1 MVYPLRLLVTLLLLI
16 STPAKANVVCETA
29 SNTEKVVVAGGSLT
43 EIMYYLGL
51 QQKIVALDVTSSYP
65 KEAKKLPSIGY
76 VRALS
81 TEGVLS
87 LDPTLVIGEND
98 MGPENVVEQ
107 IKRTNIDLRIIP
119 ETHSAEGI
127 KSKVLCLGAIFDL
140 NDKTKKKV
148 NDELIPLIDDL
159 KDIQKK
165 NEKLKKRILL
175 ILSMQGTSPVV
186 AGLGTAGDGFIKMT
200 GASNVITE
208 FEGWKPVSPE
218 SLILSNPDYILI
230 TSRGMRSFKSIDE
243 LVKQPA
249 LSLTNAAKNRNVI
262 DINGMAMLGFGP
274 RGIKTALK
282 VARRIYGK
290 DS

>member
-65 KEAKKLPSIGY
+65 QEAIKLPSIGY

-127 KSKVLCLGAIFDL
+127 KSKVLCLGTIFDL

-148 NDELIPLIDDL
+148 NDELVPLIDDL
-159 KDIQKK
+159 EEIQKK
-165 NEKLKKRILL
+165 NKKLKKRILL

-274 RGIKTALK
+274 RGIMTALE

>member
-127 KSKVLCLGAIFDL
+127 KSKVLCLGTIFDL

-148 NDELIPLIDDL
+148 NDELVPLIDDL
-159 KDIQKK
+159 EEIQKK
-165 NEKLKKRILL
+165 NKKLKKRILL

-274 RGIKTALK
+274 RGIMTALE

>member
-148 NDELIPLIDDL
+148 DDELIPLIDDL
-159 KDIQKK
+159 EEIQKK
-165 NEKLKKRILL
+165 NKKLKKRILL

-274 RGIKTALK
+274 RGIMTALE

>member
-1 MVYPLRLLVTLLLLI
+1 MAHPLRLLVTIFLLT
-16 STPAKANVVCETA
+16 STPTKANVVCETA

-140 NDKTKKKV
+140 NDKTKKGH
-148 NDELIPLIDDL
+148 DELIRSLMTS
-159 KDIQKK
+159 KRYKK
-165 NEKLKKRILL
+165 NKSLKKNLVDIVN
-175 ILSMQGTSPVV
+175 QGTSPV
-186 AGLGTAGDGFIKMT
+186 AGLGTAGDG
-200 GASNVITE
+200 
-208 FEGWKPVSPE
+208 
-218 SLILSNPDYILI
+218 L
-230 TSRGMRSFKSIDE
+230 
-243 LVKQPA
+243 
-249 LSLTNAAKNRNVI
+249 
-262 DINGMAMLGFGP
+262 
-274 RGIKTALK
+274 LK
-282 VARRIYGK
+282 
-290 DS
+290 

>member
-127 KSKVLCLGAIFDL
+127 KSKVLCLGTIFDL

-148 NDELIPLIDDL
+148 NEELIPLIDDL
-159 KDIQKK
+159 EKIQKK
-165 NEKLKKRILL
+165 IKSLKK
-175 ILSMQGTSPVV
+175 
-186 AGLGTAGDGFIKMT
+186 
-200 GASNVITE
+200 E
-208 FEGWKPVSPE
+208 FC
-218 SLILSNPDYILI
+218 
-230 TSRGMRSFKSIDE
+230 
-243 LVKQPA
+243 
-249 LSLTNAAKNRNVI
+249 
-262 DINGMAMLGFGP
+262 
-274 RGIKTALK
+274 
-282 VARRIYGK
+282 
-290 DS
+290 

>member
-43 EIMYYLGL
+43 EIMYFLGL

-159 KDIQKK
+159 KEIQKK
-165 NEKLKKRILL
+165 NKKLKKRILL

-274 RGIKTALK
+274 RGIMTALE

>member
-43 EIMYYLGL
+43 EIMYFLGL

-159 KDIQKK
+159 KEIQKK
-165 NEKLKKRILL
+165 NKKLKKRILL

-200 GASNVITE
+200 GASNAITE

-274 RGIKTALK
+274 RGIMTALE

>member
-127 KSKVLCLGAIFDL
+127 KSKVLCLGTIFDL

-159 KDIQKK
+159 EEIQKK
-165 NEKLKKRILL
+165 NKKLKKRILL

-230 TSRGMRSFKSIDE
+230 TSRGMRSFRSIDE

-274 RGIKTALK
+274 RGIMTALK

>member
-1 MVYPLRLLVTLLLLI
+1 MAHPLRLLVTILLLI

-43 EIMYYLGL
+43 EIMYFLGL

-127 KSKVLCLGAIFDL
+127 KSKVLCLGTIFDL

-230 TSRGMRSFKSIDE
+230 TSRGMRSFRSIDE

-274 RGIKTALK
+274 RGIMTALK

>member
-1 MVYPLRLLVTLLLLI
+1 MAHPLRLLVTILLLT
-16 STPAKANVVCETA
+16 STPMKANVVCETA

-43 EIMYYLGL
+43 EIMYFLGL

-127 KSKVLCLGAIFDL
+127 KSKVLCLGTIFDL
-140 NDKTKKKV
+140 NDKTKKKG
-148 NDELIPLIDDL
+148 
-159 KDIQKK
+159 Q
-165 NEKLKKRILL
+165 
-175 ILSMQGTSPVV
+175 
-186 AGLGTAGDGFIKMT
+186 
-200 GASNVITE
+200 
-208 FEGWKPVSPE
+208 
-218 SLILSNPDYILI
+218 
-230 TSRGMRSFKSIDE
+230 
-243 LVKQPA
+243 
-249 LSLTNAAKNRNVI
+249 
-262 DINGMAMLGFGP
+262 
-274 RGIKTALK
+274 
-282 VARRIYGK
+282 
-290 DS
+290 

>member
-1 MVYPLRLLVTLLLLI
+1 MAHPLQLLVTLLLLI

-43 EIMYYLGL
+43 EIMYFLGL

-127 KSKVLCLGAIFDL
+127 KSKVLCLGTIFDL

-148 NDELIPLIDDL
+148 NDELVPLIDDL
-159 KDIQKK
+159 EEIQKK
-165 NEKLKKRILL
+165 NKKLKKRILL

-274 RGIKTALK
+274 RGIMTALE

>member
-1 MVYPLRLLVTLLLLI
+1 MAHSLRLLVTFLLLT
-16 STPAKANVVCETA
+16 STPTKANLVCETA

-43 EIMYYLGL
+43 EIMYFLGL

-127 KSKVLCLGAIFDL
+127 KSKVLCLGTIFDL

-148 NDELIPLIDDL
+148 NDELVPLIDDL
-159 KDIQKK
+159 EEIQKK
-165 NEKLKKRILL
+165 NKKLKKRILL

-274 RGIKTALK
+274 RGIMTALE

>member
-1 MVYPLRLLVTLLLLI
+1 MAHPLRLLVTILLLI

-43 EIMYYLGL
+43 EIMYFLGL

-274 RGIKTALK
+274 RGIMTALK

>member
-43 EIMYYLGL
+43 EIMYFLGL

-127 KSKVLCLGAIFDL
+127 KSKVLCLGTIFDL

-159 KDIQKK
+159 EEIQKK
-165 NEKLKKRILL
+165 NKKLKKRILL

-249 LSLTNAAKNRNVI
+249 LSLTIAAKNRNVI

-274 RGIKTALK
+274 RGIMTALE

>member
-43 EIMYYLGL
+43 EIMYFLGL
-51 QQKIVALDVTSSYP
+51 QKKIVALDVTSSYP

-127 KSKVLCLGAIFDL
+127 KSKVLCLGTIFDL

-148 NDELIPLIDDL
+148 NDELVPLIDDL
-159 KDIQKK
+159 EEIQKK
-165 NEKLKKRILL
+165 NKKLKKRILL

-274 RGIKTALK
+274 RGIMTALE

>member
-1 MVYPLRLLVTLLLLI
+1 
-16 STPAKANVVCETA
+16 VCETA

-127 KSKVLCLGAIFDL
+127 KSKVLCLGTIFDL

-148 NDELIPLIDDL
+148 NDELVPLIDDL
-159 KDIQKK
+159 EEIQKK
-165 NEKLKKRILL
+165 NKKLKKRILL

-274 RGIKTALK
+274 RGIMTALE

>member
-127 KSKVLCLGAIFDL
+127 KSKVLCLGTIFDL

-159 KDIQKK
+159 KEIQKK
-165 NEKLKKRILL
+165 NKKLKKRILL

-274 RGIKTALK
+274 RGIMTALE

>member
-1 MVYPLRLLVTLLLLI
+1 MPHPLRLLVTLLLLI

-127 KSKVLCLGAIFDL
+127 KSKVLCLGTIFDL

-159 KDIQKK
+159 EEIQKK

-274 RGIKTALK
+274 RGIMTALE

>member
-1 MVYPLRLLVTLLLLI
+1 MTLLLLI

-127 KSKVLCLGAIFDL
+127 KSKVLCLGTIFDL

-148 NDELIPLIDDL
+148 NDELVPLIDDL
-159 KDIQKK
+159 EEIQKK
-165 NEKLKKRILL
+165 NKKLKKRILL

-274 RGIKTALK
+274 RGIMTALE

>member
-1 MVYPLRLLVTLLLLI
+1 MAHPLRLLVTILLLI

-127 KSKVLCLGAIFDL
+127 KSKVLCLGTIFDL
-140 NDKTKKKV
+140 NDKTKKKRALT
-148 NDELIPLIDDL
+148 E
-159 KDIQKK
+159 
-165 NEKLKKRILL
+165 
-175 ILSMQGTSPVV
+175 SSP
-186 AGLGTAGDGFIKMT
+186 LGTLSTYVTLSCFYVCD
-200 GASNVITE
+200 
-208 FEGWKPVSPE
+208 VSPQHRHYQKA
-218 SLILSNPDYILI
+218 LP
-230 TSRGMRSFKSIDE
+230 K
-243 LVKQPA
+243 PA
-249 LSLTNAAKNRNVI
+249 LNLAQERYHTPN
-262 DINGMAMLGFGP
+262 LQ
-274 RGIKTALK
+274 
-282 VARRIYGK
+282 
-290 DS
+290 

>member
-127 KSKVLCLGAIFDL
+127 KSKVLCLGTIFDL

-159 KDIQKK
+159 EEIQKK
-165 NEKLKKRILL
+165 NKKLKKRILL

-274 RGIKTALK
+274 RGIMTALE

>member
-1 MVYPLRLLVTLLLLI
+1 MVYPLRLLLTLLLLI
-16 STPAKANVVCETA
+16 STPAKANVVCKTA

-274 RGIKTALK
+274 RGIMTALK

>member
-1 MVYPLRLLVTLLLLI
+1 MAHPLRLLVTILLLT
-16 STPAKANVVCETA
+16 STPMKANVVCETA

-43 EIMYYLGL
+43 EIMYFLGL

-159 KDIQKK
+159 KEIQKK
-165 NEKLKKRILL
+165 NKKLKKRILL

-274 RGIKTALK
+274 RGIMTALK

>member
-1 MVYPLRLLVTLLLLI
+1 MAHSLRLLVTFLLLT
-16 STPAKANVVCETA
+16 SSPTKANSVCGTA

-43 EIMYYLGL
+43 EIMYFLGL
-51 QQKIVALDVTSSYP
+51 QKKIVALDVTSSFP
-65 KEAKKLPSIGY
+65 IEAKKLPSIGY

-87 LDPTLVIGEND
+87 LEPTLVIGEND

-119 ETHSAEGI
+119 EIHSAEGI
-127 KSKVLCLGAIFDL
+127 KSKVLCLGTIFDL

-159 KDIQKK
+159 EEIQEK
-165 NEKLKKRILL
+165 NKKLKKRILL

-249 LSLTNAAKNRNVI
+249 LSLTNAAKNRNVV

-274 RGIKTALK
+274 RGIMTALE

>member
-1 MVYPLRLLVTLLLLI
+1 MAHPLRLLVTILLLT
-16 STPAKANVVCETA
+16 STPMKANVVCETA

-43 EIMYYLGL
+43 EIMYFLGL

-127 KSKVLCLGAIFDL
+127 KSKVLCLGTIFDL

-159 KDIQKK
+159 EEIQKK
-165 NEKLKKRILL
+165 NKKLKKRILL

-230 TSRGMRSFKSIDE
+230 TSRGMRSFRSIDE

-274 RGIKTALK
+274 RGIMTALK

>member
-43 EIMYYLGL
+43 EIMYFLGL

-127 KSKVLCLGAIFDL
+127 KSKVLCLGTIFDL

-148 NDELIPLIDDL
+148 NDELVPLIDDL
-159 KDIQKK
+159 EEIQKK
-165 NEKLKKRILL
+165 NKKLKKRILL

-274 RGIKTALK
+274 RGIMTALE